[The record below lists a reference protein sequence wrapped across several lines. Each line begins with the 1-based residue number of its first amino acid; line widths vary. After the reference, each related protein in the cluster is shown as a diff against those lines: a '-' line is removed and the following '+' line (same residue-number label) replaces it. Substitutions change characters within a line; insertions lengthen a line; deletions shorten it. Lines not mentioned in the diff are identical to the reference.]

1 MFSGIVQ
8 SHAPVERLSPT
19 GPTGGP
25 PHLPHLLNL
34 GCLPR
39 DLRETFA
46 HRVTLWICSNIYAL
60 ILVYT
65 LFLGFEAQ
73 AHLLARLSSRRML
86 HYDLHG
92 AISSQRGSLCGL
104 DALWHGLQ
112 YLFQWFVEEEWI
124 AGMSMTLTSFRL

>member
-1 MFSGIVQ
+1 MFPGIVQ
-8 SHAPVERLSPT
+8 SHARVERLSPT

-25 PHLPHLLNL
+25 PHLLNL

-39 DLRETFA
+39 DPRETFA
-46 HRVTLWICSNIYAL
+46 HRVTLWISSNIYAL

-92 AISSQRGSLCGL
+92 AISSERGSLCGL
-104 DALWHGLQ
+104 DALRHGLQ
-112 YLFQWFVEEEWI
+112 HLFQWFVED
-124 AGMSMTLTSFRL
+124 